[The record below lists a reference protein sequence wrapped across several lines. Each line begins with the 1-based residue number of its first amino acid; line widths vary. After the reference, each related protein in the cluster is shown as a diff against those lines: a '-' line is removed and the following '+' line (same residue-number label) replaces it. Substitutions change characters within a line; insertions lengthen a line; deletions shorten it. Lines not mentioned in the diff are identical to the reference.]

1 MGGTSALGMPWGSA
15 WPPQAAQQG
24 GACCGSEGL
33 AGSFDRLFILVISHL
48 NIYITSHYLL

>member
-33 AGSFDRLFILVISHL
+33 AGSFDRLFILVIFLL